1 MYVCMYVCMYVFSLY
16 VYDVNFTRDSSVN
29 VVVLN
34 QRCFLEERVL
44 MIEVPCVRLCPPL
57 YNHNDV
63 LKS

>member
-1 MYVCMYVCMYVFSLY
+1 MYVCMYVCMYLVCMYMMLILLE
-16 VYDVNFTRDSSVN
+16 TVN